1 MEKDL
6 YSQKQ
11 RCLEKS
17 RYILIDMKTL
27 RVDLLK
33 TDTKID
39 ITPLDITDSIS
50 NSDYDKLADILFE
63 IAKDFKNN
71 L

>member
-6 YSQKQ
+6 YSQDK
-11 RCLEKS
+11 RRLEKS

-27 RVDLLK
+27 RVDLIRPNTELS
-33 TDTKID
+33 IL
-39 ITPLDITDSIS
+39 PFDITDST
-50 NSDYDKLADILFE
+50 NNKCYDDLADN
-63 IAKDFKNN
+63 IADIIEDFKNN